1 MTSQVSI
8 INKALIVLGE
18 QTIISVDD
26 SNERARV
33 MKSIYDQTRDAELRK
48 NRWSFAMKRVSLT
61 PLSTAP
67 EWGYDYQ
74 YQLPSDCIRLDM
86 IKDSYIVPNLDNYR
100 QQEDLQYTV
109 EGRRIL
115 TSMTSPLPIRYIYRV
130 TDTNEFDALFAE
142 SLSRKLAFD
151 ACEKI
156 TQSTQKKQLLWN
168 EYRQALLDAVKVGAI
183 EKPPVALPDD
193 SWMHGRL

>member
-8 INKALIVLGE
+8 INKGLIVLGE

-26 SNERARV
+26 QNERARI
-33 MKSIYDQTRDAELRK
+33 MKSIYEMTRDAELRK
-48 NRWSFAMKRVSLT
+48 NRWSFAMKRASLSA
-61 PLSTAP
+61 LSTAP

-86 IKDSYIVPNLDNYR
+86 IKDSYVVPNIDNYR

-115 TSMTSPLPIRYIYRV
+115 TSMAAPLPIRYIYRV
-130 TDTNEFDALFAE
+130 TDTNEFDALFCE
-142 SLSRKLAFD
+142 SFARKLAFD

-156 TQSTQKKQLLWN
+156 TQSTQKKQMVWN
-168 EYRQALLDAVKVGAI
+168 EYMQALRDAVKVGAI

-193 SWMHGRL
+193 SWMMGRL

>member
-142 SLSRKLAFD
+142 SLSRELAFD